1 MGLLDS
7 ILGSALGGSEG
18 QGGARDPKVAL
29 LIGLVTMLMSRQG
42 GAAQGGA
49 AQGGGD
55 GGGLLGS
62 LGSILGSAGG
72 GAASGGLGGV
82 LGDLLGGA
90 AGGAGQAAPGVEAGS
105 LGGLGG
111 LFQRLQNAGLGDA
124 LNSWIGG
131 GPNQSVSAADISRV
145 FGDGQL
151 QQLADSAGV
160 SQGEAAEH
168 LSSLLPELVNKLTPD
183 GQAPQG
189 DLDIGSLLARF
200 S

>member
-29 LIGLVTMLMSRQG
+29 LIGLVTMLMSR
-42 GAAQGGA
+42 QGGA

-111 LFQRLQNAGLGDA
+111 LFQMLQNAGLGDA

-131 GPNQSVSAADISRV
+131 GPNQSVSAADISH
-145 FGDGQL
+145 
-151 QQLADSAGV
+151 SAGV

>member
-42 GAAQGGA
+42 GAAQGG
-49 AQGGGD
+49 GD

-62 LGSILGSAGG
+62 LGSILGGAGG
-72 GAASGGLGGV
+72 GAASGGLG
-82 LGDLLGGA
+82 
-90 AGGAGQAAPGVEAGS
+90 GQAAPGVEAGS

-111 LFQRLQNAGLGDA
+111 LGGLFQMLQNAGLGDA
-124 LNSWIGG
+124 LNSWIGA
-131 GPNQSVSAADISRV
+131 GPNQSVSAADISRA

>member
-42 GAAQGGA
+42 GAAQGG
-49 AQGGGD
+49 GD

-62 LGSILGSAGG
+62 LGSILGGAGG
-72 GAASGGLGGV
+72 RAASGGLGGV
-82 LGDLLGGA
+82 LGDVLGGA

-111 LFQRLQNAGLGDA
+111 LFQMLQNAGLGDA

>member
-42 GAAQGGA
+42 GAAQGG
-49 AQGGGD
+49 GD

-62 LGSILGSAGG
+62 LGSILGGAGG

-111 LFQRLQNAGLGDA
+111 LFQMLQNAGLGDA
-124 LNSWIGG
+124 LNSWIGA
-131 GPNQSVSAADISRV
+131 GPNQSVSATKVLSLELCGRVLTVKKNFLLRLCASLMPCSRM
-145 FGDGQL
+145 
-151 QQLADSAGV
+151 
-160 SQGEAAEH
+160 
-168 LSSLLPELVNKLTPD
+168 SSLAN
-183 GQAPQG
+183 
-189 DLDIGSLLARF
+189 SLLRARRE
-200 S
+200 

>member
-42 GAAQGGA
+42 GAAQGG
-49 AQGGGD
+49 GD

-62 LGSILGSAGG
+62 LGSI
-72 GAASGGLGGV
+72 
-82 LGDLLGGA
+82 LGGA

-111 LFQRLQNAGLGDA
+111 LFQMLQNAGLGDA

>member
-42 GAAQGGA
+42 GAAQGG
-49 AQGGGD
+49 GD

-62 LGSILGSAGG
+62 
-72 GAASGGLGGV
+72 LGGV

-111 LFQRLQNAGLGDA
+111 LFQMLQNAGLGDA

-131 GPNQSVSAADISRV
+131 GPNQLVSAADISRV

>member
-1 MGLLDS
+1 M
-7 ILGSALGGSEG
+7 
-18 QGGARDPKVAL
+18 AL
-29 LIGLVTMLMSRQG
+29 LIGLVTMLMSR
-42 GAAQGGA
+42 QGGA

-62 LGSILGSAGG
+62 LGSILGGAGG

-111 LFQRLQNAGLGDA
+111 LFQMLQNAGLGDA
-124 LNSWIGG
+124 LEFLDRRWAEPVGVGG
-131 GPNQSVSAADISRV
+131 GHFPGLRRRSIAR
-145 FGDGQL
+145 
-151 QQLADSAGV
+151 QLADSAGV

>member
-1 MGLLDS
+1 ATRG
-7 ILGSALGGSEG
+7 
-18 QGGARDPKVAL
+18 GGA
-29 LIGLVTMLMSRQG
+29 
-42 GAAQGGA
+42 GAGP
-49 AQGGGD
+49 
-55 GGGLLGS
+55 
-62 LGSILGSAGG
+62 GG

-90 AGGAGQAAPGVEAGS
+90 AGGAGQAPGVEAGS

-111 LFQRLQNAGLGDA
+111 LFQMLQNAGLGDA

-131 GPNQSVSAADISRV
+131 GPNQAVSAADISRA

-189 DLDIGSLLARF
+189 DLDIGSVLARF

>member
-1 MGLLDS
+1 MAVVCS
-7 ILGSALGGSEG
+7 
-18 QGGARDPKVAL
+18 
-29 LIGLVTMLMSRQG
+29 
-42 GAAQGGA
+42 
-49 AQGGGD
+49 
-55 GGGLLGS
+55 GS
-62 LGSILGSAGG
+62 LGSILGGAGG

-90 AGGAGQAAPGVEAGS
+90 AGGAGQAAPG
-105 LGGLGG
+105 GG
-111 LFQRLQNAGLGDA
+111 RLTGRTRRVVPDAPERSLGDA

>member
-42 GAAQGGA
+42 DA

-62 LGSILGSAGG
+62 LGSILGGAGG

-82 LGDLLGGA
+82 
-90 AGGAGQAAPGVEAGS
+90 
-105 LGGLGG
+105 
-111 LFQRLQNAGLGDA
+111 
-124 LNSWIGG
+124 
-131 GPNQSVSAADISRV
+131 
-145 FGDGQL
+145 
-151 QQLADSAGV
+151 
-160 SQGEAAEH
+160 
-168 LSSLLPELVNKLTPD
+168 
-183 GQAPQG
+183 
-189 DLDIGSLLARF
+189 
-200 S
+200 

>member
-42 GAAQGGA
+42 GAAQGG
-49 AQGGGD
+49 GD
-55 GGGLLGS
+55 GGGRLGS
-62 LGSILGSAGG
+62 LGSILGGAGAGG

-90 AGGAGQAAPGVEAGS
+90 AGSAGQAPGVEAGS

-111 LFQRLQNAGLGDA
+111 LFQMLQNAGLGDA

-131 GPNQSVSAADISRV
+131 GPNQAVSAADISRA

-189 DLDIGSLLARF
+189 DLDIGSVLARF

>member
-42 GAAQGGA
+42 GAAQGG
-49 AQGGGD
+49 GD

-62 LGSILGSAGG
+62 LGSILGGAGG

-111 LFQRLQNAGLGDA
+111 LFQMLQNAGLGDA
-124 LNSWIGG
+124 LNSGSAVGRTSRCRRRTFPGSSATVNCSNWRTPPESARARR
-131 GPNQSVSAADISRV
+131 PN
-145 FGDGQL
+145 
-151 QQLADSAGV
+151 
-160 SQGEAAEH
+160 
-168 LSSLLPELVNKLTPD
+168 T
-183 GQAPQG
+183 
-189 DLDIGSLLARF
+189 
-200 S
+200 